1 MVRHL
6 QLGMEEALLIRKT
19 NLRIFIQRHALAMQ
33 SEGEKSWG
41 VLGVFFVISRRSLTT
56 SSWSEPE
63 VYSHDHNIISLNF
76 SVYQLH

>member
-6 QLGMEEALLIRKT
+6 SLGMEEALLTLERKPR
-19 NLRIFIQRHALAMQ
+19 NFIQRRALAMQ
-33 SEGEKSWG
+33 SEGVK
-41 VLGVFFVISRRSLTT
+41 VCFFISGRSLTT

-63 VYSHDHNIISLNF
+63 VSLHVHNIISLNF

>member
-6 QLGMEEALLIRKT
+6 SLGMEETLLTLEQKR
-19 NLRIFIQRHALAMQ
+19 RIFIQRRALAMQ
-33 SEGEKSWG
+33 SEGVK
-41 VLGVFFVISRRSLTT
+41 VCFFISRRSLTT

-63 VYSHDHNIISLNF
+63 VSLQVHNIISLNF